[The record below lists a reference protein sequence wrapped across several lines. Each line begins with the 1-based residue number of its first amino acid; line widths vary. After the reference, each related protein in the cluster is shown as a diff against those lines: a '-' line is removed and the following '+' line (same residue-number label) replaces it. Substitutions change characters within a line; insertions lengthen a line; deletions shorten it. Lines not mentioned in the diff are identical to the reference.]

1 MSALEE
7 VLKEINAKN
16 VWKINHF
23 INALDIPL
31 EPRQRLHIK
40 FIDICLNPDRTPFM
54 IYLTY
59 DNEEFNDIRS
69 FKGSQLPHK
78 LLVFKKDPLP
88 IPLGTEKIILRKNK
102 FTGALVLHELIE

>member
-1 MSALEE
+1 MNALEDI
-7 VLKEINAKN
+7 LKEISAKN

-23 INALDIPL
+23 IKTLDIPL
-31 EPRQRLHIK
+31 EPRERLHIK
-40 FIDICLNPDRTPFM
+40 FIDICLNPNRTPFM

-59 DNEEFNDIRS
+59 DVDDFNDPLS

-88 IPLGTEKIILRKNK
+88 IPLGTEKIVLRKNK
-102 FTGALVLHELIE
+102 FTGALVLHEYI